1 MMSYFIAKL
10 KILCSDSK
18 RVEQEKL
25 LDKDSKSFF
34 LYYMANKSIVS
45 IPKTR
50 AALQLR
56 LQAMILIVFF
66 ISLYRPFILIRLRTC
81 IHSSALLSK
90 ANFSATHPQFFQNT
104 VSILSKNCLDQRKL
118 SLIVFQFAF
127 STRQRA
133 AGCQNSLQAVLG
145 WK

>member
-1 MMSYFIAKL
+1 MMGYFIAEL

-56 LQAMILIVFF
+56 L
-66 ISLYRPFILIRLRTC
+66 
-81 IHSSALLSK
+81 
-90 ANFSATHPQFFQNT
+90 
-104 VSILSKNCLDQRKL
+104 
-118 SLIVFQFAF
+118 
-127 STRQRA
+127 
-133 AGCQNSLQAVLG
+133 
-145 WK
+145 